1 MHTTIDIDTYRNQLL
16 EDIRTEDNLEVLERV
31 RRAYTRAIHQV
42 KKQKLPPY
50 TMEELHLRIV
60 EAEKEIANGE
70 LLSVE
75 EADEELKR
83 ALPWLK

>member
-31 RRAYTRAIHQV
+31 RQAYTRAIHQV

-83 ALPWLK
+83 ALPWLR

>member
-31 RRAYTRAIHQV
+31 RQAYTRAM

-50 TMEELHLRIV
+50 TMEELDARIDQF
-60 EAEKEIANGE
+60 EANMEAGKW
-70 LLSVE
+70 LTVE
-75 EADEELKR
+75 EANRKVRE
-83 ALPWLK
+83 ALPWLR

>member
-31 RRAYTRAIHQV
+31 RQAYTRAIHQV

-83 ALPWLK
+83 ALPWLS

>member
-16 EDIRTEDNLEVLERV
+16 EDICTEDNLEVLERV
-31 RRAYTRAIHQV
+31 RQAYTRAIHQV

>member
-1 MHTTIDIDTYRNQLL
+1 MHTTIDIDAYRNQLL

-31 RRAYTRAIHQV
+31 RQAYTRAIHQV

-83 ALPWLK
+83 ALPWLR

>member
-31 RRAYTRAIHQV
+31 RQAYMRAIHQV

-83 ALPWLK
+83 ALPWLR

>member
-16 EDIRTEDNLEVLERV
+16 EDIRTEDNLEVLECV
-31 RRAYTRAIHQV
+31 WRAYTRAIHQV

-83 ALPWLK
+83 ALPWLR

>member
-31 RRAYTRAIHQV
+31 RQAYTRAIHQV

>member
-1 MHTTIDIDTYRNQLL
+1 MHTTIDIDAYRNQLL
-16 EDIRTEDNLEVLERV
+16 EDIRTEDNLEVLECV
-31 RRAYTRAIHQV
+31 RQAYTRAIHQV
-42 KKQKLPPY
+42 KKLKLPPY

-83 ALPWLK
+83 ALPWLR

>member
-83 ALPWLK
+83 ALPWLR